1 MKRALIIGGL
11 VVVAIVVGIAYTLY
25 TSLDSI
31 IEAAIEKYG
40 SQYTGTEVRVDGVNL
55 DLTSGKGAITGFSVA
70 NPAGFETATAIEVGT
85 IAISVDIGSV
95 TEDPIV
101 IKEILIEKPKVT
113 YEIGPDGNNIDAIA
127 KNVGSATGSG
137 AGTQD
142 GGKSDDKAGSGAG
155 AQDGGG
161 PKLIIGDLYVKGGE
175 VGISATALKGK
186 TMTANLDDI
195 HLRNIG
201 KDEGG
206 ATPEQVAGIITAS
219 LVKWVGVA
227 LKTVDLGDIIKVI
240 GDNTKG
246 APAAVKEA
254 GETIGKD
261 AGEAGDKLK
270 KLFK

>member
-11 VVVAIVVGIAYTLY
+11 VVVAIVAGIAYTLY

-40 SQYTGTEVRVDGVNL
+40 SIYAGTEVRVDGVNL

-70 NPAGFETATAIEVGT
+70 NPAGFETAKAIEVGK
-85 IAISVDIGSV
+85 IAISVDLGSV

-127 KNVGSATGSG
+127 KNVESATGKGGG
-137 AGTQD
+137 A
-142 GGKSDDKAGSGAG
+142 SDDKAG
-155 AQDGGG
+155 AQDGDGT
-161 PKLIIGDLYVKGGE
+161 KLIIGDLYVKGGE
-175 VGISATALKGK
+175 VGVSATALKGK

-206 ATPEQVAGIITAS
+206 ATPGQVAGIITAS

-246 APAAVKEA
+246 APAAVKKA
-254 GETIGKD
+254 GETVGKE